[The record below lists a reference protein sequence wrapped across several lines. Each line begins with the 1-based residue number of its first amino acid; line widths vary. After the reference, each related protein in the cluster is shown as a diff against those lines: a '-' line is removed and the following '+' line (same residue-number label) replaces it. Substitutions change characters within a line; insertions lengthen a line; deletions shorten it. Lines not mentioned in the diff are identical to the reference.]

1 MPIGGLIDSIFG
13 GNERAKAKKKERQ
26 NARDNYRYNKEVW
39 RSNRRRLKADRKQL
53 KKEIQTQERNANR
66 IADYQDETNQ
76 LEYNN
81 RLAIRDRQIQLQNQQ
96 FAKSAELFGLQ
107 NNYNARAEAD
117 AKRGAQQNF
126 NDEMKSIGYQ
136 RRGLQNE
143 MSRFLQ
149 DEANTMIGSRNE
161 FQSTAEQR
169 ILGRTGNASTLADV
183 QRQVQLGQARAQQE
197 FNQQRDEA
205 AFANQ
210 DAIIEALQ
218 AQGAAE
224 ARGVSGKTAGRL
236 AQNALGALGRN
247 QAQITSQLLGGS
259 SRLKGQLD
267 QLQNQLEV
275 AQRTQKLDNLK
286 LDQGL
291 ITARRKLKLDTKQSR
306 ESTAAEQRD
315 FALNKE
321 ILLANQQSVGASYQ
335 NTLSEIATKAEGA
348 RIQALANLMQPPV
361 EPPMPVQPL
370 PTPRAEFTYPR
381 KLKDYDFGPQPVLNS
396 VADVSNIGVIAQGV
410 DSAIATVAAVAGI
423 PTPNFSQ
430 DNNPGTLSGAN
441 PGNFNLGGFGNLQ
454 PLGFDPFN
462 MNR

>member
-1 MPIGGLIDSIFG
+1 MPIGGFIDSVFG

-26 NARDNYRYNKEVW
+26 NARDNYKYNKGVW
-39 RSNRRRLKADRKQL
+39 RSNKKRLKADRNQL
-53 KKEIQTQERNANR
+53 VKEIETQERNANA
-66 IADYQDETNQ
+66 IADYQDQTNQ
-76 LEYNN
+76 LDYNN
-81 RLAIRDRQIQLQNQQ
+81 RLAIRDREIQLQNQQ
-96 FAKSAELFGLQ
+96 YQKSQRLFNQQGA
-107 NNYNARAEAD
+107 YNRRAEAD
-117 AKRGAQQNF
+117 ARRGAKQNF

-136 RRGLQNE
+136 RQGLQNE

-149 DEANTMIGSRNE
+149 DEANTMIGSRNA
-161 FQSTAEQR
+161 FQSNVEQR
-169 ILGRTGNASTLADV
+169 DLGRTGNASTLADV

-259 SRLKGQLD
+259 TRLKGQLD

-291 ITARRKLKLDTKQSR
+291 MTARRDLKLDTKRSR

-321 ILLANQQSVGASYQ
+321 ILLANQQSVGASYE
-335 NTLSEIATKAEGA
+335 NTLAEIATKAEGA
-348 RIQALANLMQPPV
+348 RIQALANLMLPPV
-361 EPPMPVQPL
+361 DPPMPVQPL

-381 KLKDYDFGPQPVLNS
+381 KLKDYDFGPEPILNS

-423 PTPNFSQ
+423 PSPPMSR
-430 DNNPGTLSGAN
+430 NNPGTLSGAN
-441 PGNFNLGGFGNLQ
+441 PGNFNLGSFGNLQ

>member
-1 MPIGGLIDSIFG
+1 MHSSQMLNNVTWVVLVTQVRLLMFS
-13 GNERAKAKKKERQ
+13 
-26 NARDNYRYNKEVW
+26 ARCR
-39 RSNRRRLKADRKQL
+39 
-53 KKEIQTQERNANR
+53 
-66 IADYQDETNQ
+66 
-76 LEYNN
+76 
-81 RLAIRDRQIQLQNQQ
+81 
-96 FAKSAELFGLQ
+96 
-107 NNYNARAEAD
+107 
-117 AKRGAQQNF
+117 
-126 NDEMKSIGYQ
+126 
-136 RRGLQNE
+136 
-143 MSRFLQ
+143 
-149 DEANTMIGSRNE
+149 
-161 FQSTAEQR
+161 
-169 ILGRTGNASTLADV
+169 
-183 QRQVQLGQARAQQE
+183 LGQARAQQE

-259 SRLKGQLD
+259 TRLKGQLD

-291 ITARRKLKLDTKQSR
+291 MTARRDLKLDTKRSR

-321 ILLANQQSVGASYQ
+321 ILLANQQSVGASYE
-335 NTLSEIATKAEGA
+335 NTLAEIATKAEGA
-348 RIQALANLMQPPV
+348 RIQALANLMLPPV
-361 EPPMPVQPL
+361 DPPMPVQPL

-381 KLKDYDFGPQPVLNS
+381 KLKDYDFGPEPILNS

-410 DSAIATVAAVAGI
+410 DSAVNTVAAVAGI
-423 PTPNFSQ
+423 PSPPMSR
-430 DNNPGTLSGAN
+430 NNPGTLSGAN
-441 PGNFNLGGFGNLQ
+441 PGDFNLGGFGNLQ
-454 PLGFDPFN
+454 PFGFDPFN
-462 MNR
+462 MN